1 MNDMKD
7 KRTNIIFKNLIM
19 QLYGKNDYYRVKNKL
34 SITKAKKYYIKILE
48 TFRISINETIKIVD
62 KNQIVSLNSIIEQG
76 KERIQN
82 AKTFDSIDNTL
93 IEIQTILIFQLIGLV
108 PNRFSQKNVPNRKEF
123 WSLDSHRQIQYVQ
136 DNKQKERLI
145 FSLIQSKYSDR
156 FPDFMTFFD
165 KIYMGICNNNL
176 ENLFEWLK
184 ENHPEIYHDII

>member
-19 QLYGKNDYYRVKNKL
+19 QLYGQNDYYRVKNKL

-62 KNQIVSLNSIIEQG
+62 KNQIVSLNAIIEQG

-82 AKTFDSIDNTL
+82 AKTFDFIDNTF

-108 PNRFSQKNVPNRKEF
+108 PNGFSQKNVPNRKEF

-156 FPDFMTFFD
+156 FPDFITFFD